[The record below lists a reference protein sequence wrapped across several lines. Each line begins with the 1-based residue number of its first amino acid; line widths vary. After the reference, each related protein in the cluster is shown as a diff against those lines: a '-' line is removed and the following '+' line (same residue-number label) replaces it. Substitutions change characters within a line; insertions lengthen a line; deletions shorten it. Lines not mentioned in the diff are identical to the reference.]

1 MTDSVAFTFY
11 AEPGP
16 VSGAARITT
25 GLGSYGDM
33 DETDLA
39 YLCLGGD
46 YSAFLD
52 ADELRALI
60 VDLTANLEAMES

>member
-1 MTDSVAFTFY
+1 MTDSIAFSFY

-16 VSGAARITT
+16 VAGAANIIT
-25 GLGSYGDM
+25 GLGSYGDT

-39 YLCLGGD
+39 YLYLGGD

-60 VDLTANLEAMES
+60 ADLTTTLETMES